1 MKDLDSIDIT
11 MMIVVAGVFAL
22 IALGMVLFAEAPSSM
37 EQCAKS
43 CGPGR
48 MLHYSPGVTT
58 CECREKG

>member
-1 MKDLDSIDIT
+1 MKDLDSIDI
-11 MMIVVAGVFAL
+11 IGGVMALGILAL

-48 MLHYSPGVTT
+48 MLHYSPSVPT